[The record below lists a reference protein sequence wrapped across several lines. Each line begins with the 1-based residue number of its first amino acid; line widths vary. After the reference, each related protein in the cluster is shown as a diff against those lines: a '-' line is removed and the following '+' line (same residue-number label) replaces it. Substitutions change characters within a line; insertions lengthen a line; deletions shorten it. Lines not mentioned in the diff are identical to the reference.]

1 MKLRRFQTNKWLW
14 LLISL
19 LLFIPGWFFRWIGK
33 GDEQMPVVYLQVLI
47 TDPSHFWESL
57 VGVCFFTLLY
67 GVPAV
72 GVGWV
77 LQGVLVTLR
86 GKREEGGEHAA

>member
-33 GDEQMPVVYLQVLI
+33 RDEQMPVVYLQVLI

-57 VGVCFFTLLY
+57 VGVGFFTLLY
-67 GVPAV
+67 GVPAA
-72 GVGWV
+72 GLGWV
-77 LQGVLVTLR
+77 VQGVVVMLT
-86 GKREEGGEHAA
+86 GKREESGEPVT